1 MQIDE
6 YKWEVVL
13 IFFFLIIYCNKS
25 WRNMSLW
32 SISFQ
37 KKNFNHVIWHSFF
50 LQWSLILFRFFLH
63 CNGKNYFVKKK
74 SLVFSYRR
82 FIRENSSG
90 KDYLSFLKENCSS
103 NTENSSV
110 DYSLLSVQRALSNCK
125 FCCQSKLWCHSSNLS
140 YDSRILKKFGPNRF
154 WECLNLSHAYLF
166 YLLNSEVNWTTC
178 RKSTTKSS
186 WSRLQR
192 VTNYTMLNRN
202 CTRRQHD

>member
-1 MQIDE
+1 
-6 YKWEVVL
+6 
-13 IFFFLIIYCNKS
+13 
-25 WRNMSLW
+25 MSLW

-37 KKNFNHVIWHSFF
+37 KKNFNHVIWHFFF